1 LKNDKLL
8 SMDLENTSLL
18 SFLKQEQ
25 ILNAYWYDCLRYE
38 LDKHVY
44 YYGNHYIRSLENIQ
58 NGKTEKTK
66 YALKILRSTV
76 KEKFSKK
83 SIDKSNP
90 VIISNAYFNFNE
102 ELSKSGFTVIQPPW
116 TNNRNDWG
124 YYDAGIVNLCL
135 KIKNLFEF
143 ADFNY
148 LISKEFI
155 QGLEKFSELLKL
167 FITKE
172 KIAALIVPN
181 DENFFANISIKIFK
195 DLGLPTFI
203 FLHGLPARYNSID
216 EHRSDYLI
224 VWGKKLKEIYVEKGM
239 AENRIFISGHPKYQ
253 KVIKKSIEFSL
264 DNILVLT
271 KTIAGSP
278 HSDGMI
284 LSDRGNLIVYLLS
297 IQKVLQQYNVKKVRL
312 RPHPSENINWYMKFL
327 DRDFFVPDTDNL
339 PESLNKTSLVIGPV
353 SSVFLEAVY
362 YKVNYLVYEPSINNI
377 NILNHTIEPPF
388 DKSDNRIPVAY
399 NEETLFEFL
408 KEKKCVSADLLYD
421 YLQTPFDVSFMQQL
435 IK

>member
-1 LKNDKLL
+1 
-8 SMDLENTSLL
+8 MDLKNTSLL

-44 YYGNHYIRSLENIQ
+44 YYGNHYTRSLESVQ
-58 NGKTEKTK
+58 NGKTEKAK

-76 KEKFSKK
+76 KERLPKK
-83 SIDKSNP
+83 NIDKSNA

-116 TNNRNDWG
+116 TNNRNDWS
-124 YYDAGIVNLCL
+124 YYGAGLVNLCI
-135 KIKNLFEF
+135 KIQSLFEF

-155 QGLEKFSELLKL
+155 QLLEKFSNLFKS

-195 DLGLPTFI
+195 ELGLTTFI
-203 FLHGLPARYNSID
+203 FLHGLPARYNAID
-216 EHRSDYLI
+216 EHRSDYLV
-224 VWGKKLKEIYVEKGM
+224 VWGKKMKEIYVKKGM
-239 AENRIFISGHPKYQ
+239 AENKIFISGHPRYQ
-253 KVIKKSIEFSL
+253 KVIKKSVEFSL
-264 DNILVLT
+264 NNILVLT
-271 KTIAGSP
+271 KTIVGSP
-278 HSDGMI
+278 HSTGMI
-284 LSDRGNLIVYLLS
+284 LSDRGNLVVYLLS
-297 IQKVLQQYNVKKVRL
+297 IQKILQQFNVKNVRL

-327 DRDFFVPDTDNL
+327 DKDFFIPQTD
-339 PESLNKTSLVIGPV
+339 SLSQSLSKTSLVIGPV
-353 SSVFLEAVY
+353 STVFFEALY
-362 YKVNYLVYEPSINNI
+362 YKINYLVYEPSTDNI

-388 DKSDNRIPVAY
+388 DKSENRIPVAY
-399 NEETLFEFL
+399 DEVTLFKFL
-408 KEKKCVSADLLYD
+408 KEKKCADADLLSD
-421 YLQTPFDVSFMQQL
+421 YLHTPFDVSFMKQL